1 MTSHWPVTIWV
12 VFRFV
17 IFLFAFGKF
26 YKEEDYGTIVALV
39 GFNIFEVGLLAWG
52 GLFR

>member
-17 IFLFAFGKF
+17 VFLFAFGKF
-26 YKEEDYGTIVALV
+26 YKEEEYGTIAALV
-39 GFNIFEVGLLAWG
+39 CFNLFEVGLLELG
-52 GLFR
+52 GFFK